1 MVNSNV
7 SACRLLVHQV
17 PIRNMRDLLFMEWS
31 LLFNTGSK
39 IYTGFQTCLAKVLK
53 CFASNVLKGHHN
65 SAFQVFHDFKWAVI
79 FMCTCISPRRRLSLA
94 FDSDFGTFTQIGVLA
109 NATVELV
116 STGLLWRNQACCV
129 YSNCLL
135 IILLVSPSSC
145 WDRWKQF
152 LRLFFSK
159 ESRIHV
165 KVIPFPKKCLII
177 CRQLR
182 YIMPCSLSSSSIFPF

>member
-109 NATVELV
+109 NATAELV
-116 STGLLWRNQACCV
+116 STGLLWRIRHAV
-129 YSNCLL
+129 FIRIAYLL
-135 IILLVSPSSC
+135 SFWFPPHLAEIDENSS
-145 WDRWKQF
+145 
-152 LRLFFSK
+152 LGSFSVRSL
-159 ESRIHV
+159 EFMYRSFH
-165 KVIPFPKKCLII
+165 FP
-177 CRQLR
+177 RNAW
-182 YIMPCSLSSSSIFPF
+182 